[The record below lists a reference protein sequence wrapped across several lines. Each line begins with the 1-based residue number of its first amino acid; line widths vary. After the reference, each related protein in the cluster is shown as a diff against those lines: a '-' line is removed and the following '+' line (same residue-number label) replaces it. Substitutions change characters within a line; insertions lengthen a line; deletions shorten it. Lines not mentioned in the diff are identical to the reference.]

1 MTDNELR
8 ETAAAVEDRLALLA
22 GEAQQLDIKATQ
34 IAAEIE
40 RTRRMACEL
49 IKELSARAERPDNR
63 AYLDKLMTEIVVA
76 LQRHDLHTAHEQ
88 LTALQSRAEE
98 GDPGRLDEVK
108 AEIAAELAEQLRR
121 PVSAKARANI
131 RQWYNITL
139 APDATYAEAL
149 MAKFPWLT
157 VNID

>member
-8 ETAAAVEDRLALLA
+8 ETAAAVEDRLAELS
-22 GEAQQLDIKATQ
+22 GQAQQLDIKAVQ
-34 IAAEIE
+34 LAAEIE

-49 IKELSARAERPDNR
+49 IKELSTRAERPDNR
-63 AYLDKLMTEIVVA
+63 AYLDKVMTEIVVA
-76 LQRHDLHTAHEQ
+76 LQRRDYYTAHEQ

-98 GDPGRLDEVK
+98 EDPGRLDEVK
-108 AEIAAELAEQLRR
+108 AEIATELAEQLHR

-139 APDATYAEAL
+139 APDATYADAL
-149 MAKFPWLT
+149 MTKYPWLH
-157 VNID
+157 VEFD

>member
-22 GEAQQLDIKATQ
+22 GQAQQLDVKATQ

-49 IKELSARAERPDNR
+49 IKELSTRAERPDNR
-63 AYLDKLMTEIVVA
+63 AYLDKVMTEIVVA
-76 LQRHDLHTAHEQ
+76 LQRRDYYTAHEQ

-98 GDPGRLDEVK
+98 EEPGRYDEVK
-108 AEIAAELAEQLRR
+108 AEIATELAEQLRR
-121 PVSAKARANI
+121 PVSATARRNI
-131 RQWYNITL
+131 RQWYGLDL
-139 APDATYAEAL
+139 APDATYADAL
-149 MAKFPWLT
+149 MTQYPWLH
-157 VNID
+157 VEFD

>member
-1 MTDNELR
+1 MNDVTLYENARSL
-8 ETAAAVEDRLALLA
+8 EDRLALLA

-40 RTRRMACEL
+40 RTRRMACE
-49 IKELSARAERPDNR
+49 IIQELSARAERPDNR
-63 AYLDKLMTEIVVA
+63 AYLDRIMTEIVVA

-98 GDPGRLDEVK
+98 EEPGRYDEVK

-121 PVSAKARANI
+121 PVSATARRNI
-131 RQWYNITL
+131 RQWYGLDL
-139 APDATYAEAL
+139 APDATYADAL
-149 MAKFPWLT
+149 MTKYPWLH
-157 VNID
+157 VEFD

>member
-22 GEAQQLDIKATQ
+22 GQAQQLDVKATQ

-49 IKELSARAERPDNR
+49 IKELSTRAERPDNR
-63 AYLDKLMTEIVVA
+63 AYLDKVMTEIVVA
-76 LQRHDLHTAHEQ
+76 LQRRDYYTAHEQ

-98 GDPGRLDEVK
+98 EEPGRYDEVK
-108 AEIAAELAEQLRR
+108 AEIATELAEQLRR
-121 PVSAKARANI
+121 PVSATARRNI
-131 RQWYNITL
+131 RQWYGLDL
-139 APDATYAEAL
+139 APDATYADAL
-149 MAKFPWLT
+149 MKKYPWLH
-157 VNID
+157 VEFD

>member
-1 MTDNELR
+1 MTDTELR

-98 GDPGRLDEVK
+98 EEPGRFDEVK
-108 AEIAAELAEQLRR
+108 AEIATELAEQLRR
-121 PVSAKARANI
+121 PVSEKARANI
-131 RQWYNITL
+131 RRWYGLDL
-139 APDATYAEAL
+139 APDADYATAL
-149 MAKFPWLT
+149 QLKFPWLT
-157 VNID
+157 ISFD